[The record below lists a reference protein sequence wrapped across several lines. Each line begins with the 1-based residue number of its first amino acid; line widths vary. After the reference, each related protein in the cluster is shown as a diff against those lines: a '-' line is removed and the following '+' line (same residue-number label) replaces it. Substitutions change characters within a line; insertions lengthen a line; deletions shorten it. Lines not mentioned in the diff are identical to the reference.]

1 MRDELK
7 KQWQHKKETMVKEKN
22 KREDKMRELESKSL
36 DRSEYLRCFLILFI
50 ISKFYLGPIKAQSCD
65 VSTLKIS
72 KETAQKYQQ
81 LLEDEKE
88 YVVEKLLAVRE
99 CDNGALE
106 FLTKWEGYSKD
117 HSTWEKFETFN
128 GPLHEWFMYF

>member
-1 MRDELK
+1 M
-7 KQWQHKKETMVKEKN
+7 
-22 KREDKMRELESKSL
+22 
-36 DRSEYLRCFLILFI
+36 
-50 ISKFYLGPIKAQSCD
+50 
-65 VSTLKIS
+65 STLKIS
-72 KETAQKYQQ
+72 KETAEKYQQ

-117 HSTWEKFETFN
+117 HRTWEKFETFN
-128 GPLHEWFMYF
+128 GPLCEWFMYF

>member
-1 MRDELK
+1 
-7 KQWQHKKETMVKEKN
+7 MVKEKN
-22 KREDKMRELESKSL
+22 KREDKRRELEFKAL
-36 DRSEYLRCFLILFI
+36 HGSEYLRCLLIIFI
-50 ISKFYLGPIKAQSCD
+50 ISKFYLGPIKAQPCD

-117 HSTWEKFETFN
+117 HITWEKFKTFN
-128 GPLHEWFMYF
+128 GPLCEWFMYF